1 MAFRRP
7 LIVAAWILTLAV
19 PLLAQEGFPL
29 FTTDFPPEEFA
40 ARRAKVYEAIGTDAF
55 AVVQGAPSPPS
66 YTRFRQSNELYYLC
80 GVEVPHAYL
89 LLDGRAKKATLFL
102 PNRNEGRE
110 KGEGKVLSAEDAEEI
125 KKLSGRRRRGLDR
138 RPRRAAREPVRPA
151 GPARPLHAARAGR
164 GRLDEPGPRAALHRR
179 RGRRPVRRAALARR
193 QLHADSIRE
202 RFPFFEIKDLSPTL
216 DALRLIK
223 SERELAV
230 LRKAT
235 KLAGLAI
242 LESMRSVRPGQYE
255 RELDAVAKFV
265 FYRNGAQGDAYYSLI
280 GSGRNAYWPHYNAG
294 KRKMEDGDFLLMDY
308 APDYGYYMA
317 DVTRMFPVNG
327 KFSQWQ
333 RELYGFYLACYREI
347 LKAIAPGKTG
357 KEIIQQA
364 GAGMEPILAAA
375 KFSKPS
381 HRKAA
386 EDFVA
391 SYKKSGESE
400 YPYVGHWVGMAT
412 HDVGS
417 HEGPA
422 EAGHGLHDRAGLD
435 GPRRK
440 DLRPPRGH
448 GLHPRERRRGRLERR
463 SVGHRRDREGD
474 EGRGDAG
481 EVSPRVSAGGEVE
494 ERVSSK
500 RQAVSAAPRPARSLF
515 AYRP

>member
-7 LIVAAWILTLAV
+7 LYVAASILTLAL
-19 PLLAQEGFPL
+19 PLLAQEGYPL
-29 FTTDFPPEEFA
+29 FTTDFPPEEFT

-89 LLDGRAKKATLFL
+89 ILDGRAKKTTLFL

-110 KGEGKVLSAEDAEEI
+110 KGEGKVLSAEDADEV
-125 KKLSGRRRRGLDR
+125 KKLTGVDAVASTDVLAEQLENRYARQGLRILYTPLAPAEGGSMSRDLALRFTADAAADPFDGR
-138 RPRRAAREPVRPA
+138 PSRE
-151 GPARPLHAARAGR
+151 GNF
-164 GRLDEPGPRAALHRR
+164 GRL
-179 RGRRPVRRAALARR
+179 V
-193 QLHADSIRE
+193 RE

-230 LRKAT
+230 IRKAT

-242 LESMRSVRPGQYE
+242 LEGMRSTRPGQYE
-255 RELDAVAKFV
+255 RELDGMAKFV

-327 KFSQWQ
+327 KFSPWQ

-364 GAGMEPILAAA
+364 GAGMDPILAAA

-400 YPYVGHWVGMAT
+400 YPYIGHWVGMAT

-417 HEGPA
+417 HEGPLKPGMVFTIEPA
-422 EAGHGLHDRAGLD
+422 LTVPDE
-435 GPRRK
+435 K
-440 DLRPPRGH
+440 IYV
-448 GLHPRERRRGRLERR
+448 RLEDMIFITATGAEVV
-463 SVGHRRDREGD
+463 SNDAPWDIDAIEKAMKEEGML
-474 EGRGDAG
+474 EKY
-481 EVSPRVSAGGEVE
+481 PRVYPPPG
-494 ERVSSK
+494 K
-500 RQAVSAAPRPARSLF
+500 
-515 AYRP
+515 

>member
-1 MAFRRP
+1 MLLRRS
-7 LIVAAWILTLAV
+7 LLAASLALASAAAV
-19 PLLAQEGFPL
+19 LAQEGYPL
-29 FTTDFPPEEFA
+29 FTTDFPPEEFT

-80 GVEVPHAYL
+80 GIEVPHAYL
-89 LLDGRAKKATLFL
+89 ILDGRAKKTTLFL

-110 KGEGKVLSAEDAEEI
+110 KGEGKVLSAEDADEI
-125 KKLSGRRRRGLDR
+125 RKLSGVDAVASTDVLAEQLENRYARQGL
-138 RPRRAAREPVRPA
+138 RAMYTPLAPAEGGAMSRDLALRFTADAAADPFDGRASREGNFARLV
-151 GPARPLHAARAGR
+151 
-164 GRLDEPGPRAALHRR
+164 
-179 RGRRPVRRAALARR
+179 
-193 QLHADSIRE
+193 RE

-255 RELDAVAKFV
+255 RELDGLAKFV

-327 KFSQWQ
+327 KFSPWQ

-357 KEIIQQA
+357 KEVIQQA
-364 GAGMEPILAAA
+364 GAAMDPILAAA

-400 YPYVGHWVGMAT
+400 YPYIGHWVGMAT

-417 HEGPA
+417 HEGPLKPGMVFTIEPA
-422 EAGHGLHDRAGLD
+422 LTVPDE
-435 GPRRK
+435 K
-440 DLRPPRGH
+440 IYV
-448 GLHPRERRRGRLERR
+448 RLEDMIFITATGAEVV
-463 SVGHRRDREGD
+463 SNDAPWDIDAIEKAMKD
-474 EGRGDAG
+474 EGMLKKY
-481 EVSPRVSAGGEVE
+481 PRVY
-494 ERVSSK
+494 
-500 RQAVSAAPRPARSLF
+500 PPAEK
-515 AYRP
+515 